1 MLGPADI
8 YCVDNKKKTFLKITS
23 FESHKTGFEQHGN
36 TFFYFFQWT
45 AFNFVVYVQV
55 CQLFFCTSLQS
66 DNRLLVAIQT
76 SWGLKEPTDQKNIQT
91 HQQKWLDQKQS
102 SNDY

>member
-36 TFFYFFQWT
+36 TFFLFFSVNS

-55 CQLFFCTSLQS
+55 SIVFLHKS
-66 DNRLLVAIQT
+66 AIR
-76 SWGLKEPTDQKNIQT
+76 
-91 HQQKWLDQKQS
+91 
-102 SNDY
+102 

>member
-8 YCVDNKKKTFLKITS
+8 YCVDMKKRVTFLKTTS
-23 FESHKTGFEQHGN
+23 FESHKSVFEQHGK
-36 TFFYFFQWT
+36 TFVFFFSVNC

-55 CQLFFCTSLQS
+55 SIVFCRSLQS
-66 DNRLLVAIQT
+66 DNRELVAIQT
-76 SWGLKEPTDQKNIQT
+76 AWGLKDPTDQKNIQA
-91 HQQKWLDQKQS
+91 HQQKWLDQS